1 MIYISLSNTLMSTLQ
16 CVYMKIVKSIFKQ
29 LGRIIGVIIIAYAVF
44 AFLTPP
50 KTHRDWTVDEA
61 IQPEISIT
69 GNLVTIKN
77 IRNFIYRTTSDYTP
91 RYYDKTFDID
101 TISSVDFMVE
111 PFSTNPGAAHTLLTF
126 GFNDGSHLAIS
137 VEIRKE
143 KGESFGAIKGLLR
156 QYELMYVIADEHDV
170 IGLRAN
176 YRHDQVFLYPI
187 KADKSGMKSLFL
199 DMLTRAD
206 KLQREPEFYNTL
218 TSTCTTNIVSHV
230 NKLVPDRVPFDYRIL
245 LPGYSNKYAYELGL
259 IDTNLPFEEA
269 RTKFNINERAQT
281 YADSPEFSKM
291 IRN

>member
-1 MIYISLSNTLMSTLQ
+1 
-16 CVYMKIVKSIFKQ
+16 
-29 LGRIIGVIIIAYAVF
+29 
-44 AFLTPP
+44 
-50 KTHRDWTVDEA
+50 
-61 IQPEISIT
+61 
-69 GNLVTIKN
+69 
-77 IRNFIYRTTSDYTP
+77 
-91 RYYDKTFDID
+91 
-101 TISSVDFMVE
+101 MVE